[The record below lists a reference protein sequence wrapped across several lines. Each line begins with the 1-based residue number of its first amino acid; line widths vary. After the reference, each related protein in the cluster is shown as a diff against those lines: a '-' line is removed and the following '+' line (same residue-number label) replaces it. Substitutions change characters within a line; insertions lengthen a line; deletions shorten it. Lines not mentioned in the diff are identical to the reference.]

1 MDDAVPAAAPDE
13 VQASTTE
20 ALEPEPPRLDP
31 QMEAFDDADPL
42 RLAATTLSGDMR
54 DFVLNLLDV
63 HRSKEPMARRPE
75 AEQKKIIA
83 EVTARCREM
92 VEEAC
97 RIIAVQGGATLTGTL
112 EKVDVKGAL
121 KATITMSKTD
131 PSRYKLIDAQGGDVL
146 VALVDSR
153 RFMGERAPAH
163 VVPDQSD
170 IETYSREV
178 AEAND
183 RARGEPADDGEVQL
197 VPPEAVPGALG
208 APAGEVGWV
217 DGAEE
222 QQAEEEAEAA
232 AADETQAPLYEPS
245 VVGRGRKP
253 PKTPAARK
261 DRAAKAGAQPKKRAA
276 KSDAAAAA
284 H

>member
-1 MDDAVPAAAPDE
+1 MDDAVPPVAPDE

-20 ALEPEPPRLDP
+20 APAPEPPRLDQ

-63 HRSKEPMARRPE
+63 HRSKDPMSRRPE

-153 RFMGERAPAH
+153 RFMGERAPTTI
-163 VVPDQSD
+163 VPDQTD
-170 IETYSREV
+170 IEDYAREV
-178 AEAND
+178 NEAND
-183 RARGEPADDGEVQL
+183 HARGEADGDGEVQL
-197 VPPEAVPGALG
+197 VPPEAVPGALV
-208 APAGEVGWV
+208 PVAGEVGWV
-217 DGAEE
+217 NGGGDGDVDPEDGEE
-222 QQAEEEAEAA
+222 QPAAEAADEPAPQRARRPPRTPAARKARGRKAAEAA
-232 AADETQAPLYEPS
+232 AAL
-245 VVGRGRKP
+245 
-253 PKTPAARK
+253 
-261 DRAAKAGAQPKKRAA
+261 
-276 KSDAAAAA
+276 
-284 H
+284 